1 MAYVQTAFT
10 EEGFIT
16 ELTDLLTTNG
26 WTKETEFRKVGYSFQ
41 HFFYSSN
48 PSSGSIAPG
57 DREFDIWLADHTIFK
72 NAENNLYGL
81 ARICKSKRKNKQL
94 DEKFKNTQGHP
105 DPTKLVADEAL
116 RDELHAWMKAQYD
129 ATAVDTSEIYFYMVG
144 KTPVPPTTETA
155 VYPVAEAR
163 AVLDVENLGFIPSLQ
178 STAYS
183 FTSDPSKQDLLTMQ
197 SPMMKI
203 KTREIGTQSNG
214 WLTNW
219 WPDSK
224 IRVEGLVSPQ
234 TVSLIIQ
241 ADNTAAYDDN
251 NVPTIPI
258 YLGQLDALDASDTN
272 EAVLFGGM
280 AVSNAT
286 FDYTDVDPLVTNPLL
301 PLEKAYPK
309 NPGNGID
316 SLIVK
321 RTKFGAYYQ
330 AYYLSVLTAPDTMP
344 PDRISTDGKQ
354 YVSAWKNE
362 RNDESLFKFS
372 PSTYTG
378 KTHVSRAYV
387 VHPEEGVRGFLKDM
401 IVASSIGMI
410 NSDRLKLKKQACPD
424 VFETYKYFVVDAVS
438 PLTKRPATPFS
449 PIGFGIFEKEGN

>member
-16 ELTDLLTTNG
+16 ELTDLLTANG
-26 WTKETEFRKVGYSFQ
+26 WAKEAEFRKVGYSFP
-41 HFFYSSN
+41 HFFYSSA
-48 PSSGSIAPG
+48 PSGTIPPG
-57 DREFDIWLADHTIFK
+57 EREFDIWLADHTIFK
-72 NAENNLYGL
+72 NAENNLYGI

-94 DEKFKNTQGHP
+94 DVKFKNVQGHP
-105 DPTKLVADEAL
+105 DPTKLLNDDVL
-116 RDELHAWMKAQYD
+116 RDELHAWMKTQYD

-144 KTPVPPTTETA
+144 KTPVPPATETA
-155 VYPVAEAR
+155 VYPAAEAR
-163 AVLDVENLGFIPSLQ
+163 AVLDVENFGYVPAFASN
-178 STAYS
+178 SYS
-183 FTSDPSKQDLLTMQ
+183 FTSDIEKQDLLTMQ
-197 SPMMKI
+197 SPMMKV
-203 KTREIGTQSNG
+203 KTREIGTQTNG

-224 IRVEGLVSPQ
+224 IRVEGLVSAQ

-258 YLGQLDALDASDTN
+258 YLGQLDALDATDTN
-272 EAVLFGGM
+272 EAVLFGGT
-280 AVSNAT
+280 AVSDAK
-286 FDYTDVDPLVTNPLL
+286 FDYTSTTPLVSNPLL

-316 SLIVK
+316 NLIVK

-330 AYYLSVLTAPDTMP
+330 AYYLSFQTAPDMMP

-354 YVSAWKNE
+354 YVSSWKNE
-362 RNDESLFKFS
+362 RNDESQFKFS
-372 PSTYTG
+372 PSTYDG
-378 KTHVSRAYV
+378 KTHVSRGYV

-401 IVASSIGMI
+401 IFTSSLGMI
-410 NSDRLKLKKQACPD
+410 NSDRLKLKKAACPD
-424 VFETYKYFVVDAVS
+424 VFEIYKYFVVDAVS

-449 PIGFGIFEKEGN
+449 PAGFGIYEKEGN